1 MLLLHAGCTSLHWA
15 AGSNKMEVIR
25 YLVEDRLVPVDIR
38 ATKKARGRTPLHYAC
53 RNGMLQSAKLMVE
66 LGADVDARAK
76 HDVSPFQ
83 LAVWQ
88 NHLDVCKWLVRVV
101 HVVSF
106 LFLPHHRLTLY
117 TRVGGGTRSGS
128 LPNERI

>member
-1 MLLLHAGCTSLHWA
+1 MLLFSGCTSLHWA
-15 AGSNKMEVIR
+15 AGSGQMEVIS
-25 YLVEDRLVPVDIR
+25 YLVRDRLVSVDIR

-53 RNGMLQSAKLMVE
+53 RNGCLETAKLLVE

-88 NHLDVCKWLVRVV
+88 NHMDVCRWLVRVL
-101 HVVSF
+101 HDVSF
-106 LFLPHHRLTLY
+106 CSFY
-117 TRVGGGTRSGS
+117 TS
-128 LPNERI
+128 